1 MKLKIIFTTTS
12 SKENAK
18 KMAKSLVESKLS
30 PCVQMVKNIKS
41 TYRWNDEVKSE
52 KEYLLMIKVAK
63 KNVAKCMKMILD
75 EHDHDIPEIME
86 SDATILNDSYGKWF
100 KENSK

>member
-12 SKENAK
+12 SKDNAK
-18 KMAKSLVESKLS
+18 NMAQSLVESKLS
-30 PCVQMVKNIKS
+30 PCVQMVKNVKS
-41 TYRWNDEVKSE
+41 TYRWDDEVKSE

-86 SDATILNDSYGKWF
+86 SDATILNDNYGKWF

>member
-1 MKLKIIFTTTS
+1 MKLKIIITTTS
-12 SKENAK
+12 SKDNAK

-30 PCVQMVKNIKS
+30 PCVQMVKNVKS
-41 TYRWNDEVKSE
+41 TYRWNDEVKSN

-63 KNVAKCMKMILD
+63 KNVAKCIKMILD
-75 EHDHDIPEIME
+75 EHDYDIPEIME
-86 SDATILNDSYGKWF
+86 SDATILNDSYAKWF